1 MAVDRRFLLLCAG
14 EVLVVAAG
22 NLAIALVFQIVVL
35 AMFLGNLRGYP
46 VFVIAAS
53 LFAAVLYTAGD
64 NILFPLLGLAVA
76 LGCGYLALTI
86 RDYRLARW
94 AAGGNA

>member
-1 MAVDRRFLLLCAG
+1 MAADRRFFLLCAG

-22 NLAIALVFQIVVL
+22 NLAIALVLQIIVL
-35 AMFLGNLRGYP
+35 AAFLGNQRGYP
-46 VFVIAAS
+46 AFILAVS
-53 LFAAVLYTAGD
+53 LFAAVLYAAGD
-64 NILFPLLGLAVA
+64 NILRPLLGLAVA

-94 AAGGNA
+94 AAGGDA